1 MEQLFFYIFAFIAVV
16 SALAVILVK
25 NPVHSAIYLILCLL
39 QAAALFVLLRAPFLA
54 AVQVFIYVGAVIV
67 LFLFVVMVLD
77 IGKEKFGERMH
88 GQGHLAIPVVALF
101 LVITGYM
108 VFKGRLTAPAGNFT
122 ESALAK
128 NTEVLGKLLYTKY
141 IFPFEVVS
149 ILLPVAGR
157 NCYVDINPFS
167 DTEFYSL
174 RHRCYRRTNTTQYSH
189 RTHVSGIGL

>member
-1 MEQLFFYIFAFIAVV
+1 MEQIFFYIFAFIAVV

-25 NPVHSAIYLILCLL
+25 NPIHSAIYLILCLL

-77 IGKEKFGERMH
+77 IGKEKFGERIH
-88 GQGHLAIPVVALF
+88 GQGPWAIPVVVLF
-101 LVITGYM
+101 LGITGYM
-108 VFKGRLTAPAGNFT
+108 VFKGRLTAPAGNFD
-122 ESALAK
+122 ESVLVK

-149 ILLPVAGR
+149 ILLLVALVGAI
-157 NCYVDINPFS
+157 VLV
-167 DTEFYSL
+167 L
-174 RHRCYRRTNTTQYSH
+174 RKKDKRA
-189 RTHVSGIGL
+189 

>member
-1 MEQLFFYIFAFIAVV
+1 MEQIFFYIFAFIAVV

-77 IGKEKFGERMH
+77 IGKEKFGERIH
-88 GQGHLAIPVVALF
+88 GQGFLAIPVVVLF

-108 VFKGRLTAPAGNFT
+108 VFKGRLIAPAGNFD
-122 ESALAK
+122 ESVLAK

-149 ILLPVAGR
+149 ILLLVALVGSI
-157 NCYVDINPFS
+157 VLV
-167 DTEFYSL
+167 L
-174 RHRCYRRTNTTQYSH
+174 RKKDKRT
-189 RTHVSGIGL
+189 

>member
-1 MEQLFFYIFAFIAVV
+1 MEQVFFYIFAFIAVV

-77 IGKEKFGERMH
+77 IGKEKFGERIH
-88 GQGHLAIPVVALF
+88 GQGYLAIPVVALF
-101 LVITGYM
+101 LGITGYL
-108 VFKGRLTAPAGNFT
+108 VFKGRLTAPAGNFD
-122 ESALAK
+122 ESALVK

-149 ILLPVAGR
+149 ILLLVALVGAI
-157 NCYVDINPFS
+157 VLV
-167 DTEFYSL
+167 L
-174 RHRCYRRTNTTQYSH
+174 RKKSKKA
-189 RTHVSGIGL
+189 